1 MNVCQHC
8 GSNNTVKSGKNAS
21 GSQRYK
27 CKACGRV
34 TTPQP
39 NPNGYD
45 DTRRTLA
52 LRMTLEG
59 NSFASA
65 ARVLE
70 INPQTVANWV
80 KAHVDRLPQ
89 APPKPAGEAEQVEV
103 DELFTFVGS
112 KKTNTI

>member
-1 MNVCQHC
+1 M
-8 GSNNTVKSGKNAS
+8 VKNGRNAS

-27 CKACGRV
+27 CKTCGRV
-34 TTPQP
+34 STPQP

-70 INPQTVANWV
+70 VNPQTVANWV
-80 KAHVDRLPQ
+80 KSHAECLPQ
-89 APPKPAGEAEQVEV
+89 EPAKPAGEAEQVEV

-112 KKTNTI
+112 KKTNAT